1 MPALL
6 FEGRLLFWRCL
17 FMSYVPL
24 SKFKTFSK
32 ICSDDATQDDFLN
45 MILISSEAVVQN
57 WLGRKLEQ
65 NTTTEY
71 LTGTGK
77 RSLILRHR
85 PVLSIVSVYE
95 DFNGHFGTSP
105 GSFSSSQLLA
115 SGRDYMLDLDTNG
128 TSSSSGILYRINSN
142 WLELG
147 REFVPGKLT
156 PETGSPYGNIK
167 VTYTHGYAAVP
178 DDIIFATCM
187 VASYMKR
194 NIGIGGDIKSEKLGD
209 YSYTLGG
216 NGLDSRSSIPEIA
229 SAMAILS
236 RYRECAW

>member
-1 MPALL
+1 
-6 FEGRLLFWRCL
+6 
-17 FMSYVPL
+17 MSYVPL
-24 SKFKTFSK
+24 SKFKTFLK
-32 ICSDDATQDDFLN
+32 ICSDDATQDDFLS
-45 MILISSEAVVQN
+45 MIITSSEAVVQN

-77 RSLILRHR
+77 RSLILRQR
-85 PVLSIVSVYE
+85 PVLSVVSVYE

-105 GSFSSSQLLA
+105 GSFSSSKLLI
-115 SGRDYMLDLDTNG
+115 SGRDYMLDIDTNG

-156 PETGSPYGNIK
+156 PETGPAYGNIK
-167 VTYTHGYAAVP
+167 VTYTHGYSPVP

-216 NGLDSRSSIPEIA
+216 NGLDSRSSVPEMA

>member
-1 MPALL
+1 
-6 FEGRLLFWRCL
+6 
-17 FMSYVPL
+17 MSYVPL
-24 SKFKTFSK
+24 SKFKTFLK
-32 ICSDDATQDDFLN
+32 ICSDDATQDDFLS
-45 MILISSEAVVQN
+45 MIITSSEAVVQN

-77 RSLILRHR
+77 RSLILRQR
-85 PVLSIVSVYE
+85 PVLSVVSVYE
-95 DFNGHFGTSP
+95 DFNGHFGTSL
-105 GSFSSSQLLA
+105 GSFSSSKLLI
-115 SGRDYMLDLDTNG
+115 SGRDYMLDIDTNG

-156 PETGSPYGNIK
+156 PETGPAYGNIK
-167 VTYTHGYAAVP
+167 VTYTHGYSAVP

-216 NGLDSRSSIPEIA
+216 NGLDSRSSVPEMA